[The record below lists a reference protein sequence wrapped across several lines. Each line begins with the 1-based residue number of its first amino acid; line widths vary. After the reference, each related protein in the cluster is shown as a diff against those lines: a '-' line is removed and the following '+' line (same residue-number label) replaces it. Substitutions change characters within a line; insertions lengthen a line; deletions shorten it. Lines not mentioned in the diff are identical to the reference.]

1 MYCSSILEAEHVT
14 LHVATLPRYPFGR
27 SSNLL
32 MAKTKLNPLWVSQHF
47 PILEYLVQKSDL
59 TKLSCWSSYLCIHW
73 RPRETLHQ
81 SFKNHLNGKT
91 FNWTWN
97 CSFHTSK
104 YVHEIN
110 EPCENVLFTCLQANQ
125 NFEIFYKY
133 QITSSVPSATSFQP
147 VNSYFLFLRPKFHGL
162 IYGFKAT

>member
-1 MYCSSILEAEHVT
+1 MYCFSSLEAEHVT
-14 LHVATLPRYPFGR
+14 LHVATLHQYPFGHR
-27 SSNLL
+27 SNLL

-91 FNWTWN
+91 FNWGLKLLISHTQIRAWN
-97 CSFHTSK
+97 KWTVRECVVYKPIKTLRFSINIRLHQVFPLLQVSNRSTHTFFFSD
-104 YVHEIN
+104 
-110 EPCENVLFTCLQANQ
+110 L
-125 NFEIFYKY
+125 NFA
-133 QITSSVPSATSFQP
+133 V
-147 VNSYFLFLRPKFHGL
+147 
-162 IYGFKAT
+162 